1 MPHPEAAHPASISA
15 RRAVVI
21 SPNSRMVEE
30 LEPILLQHLANIQ
43 VSHLRTYPSPRDLA
57 GALAGGAAH
66 LVFLDV
72 ISDRDQSLQLLG
84 EISRLGS
91 AIQVIA
97 LIGGNEPDLILRC
110 LRAGA
115 IDFLL
120 QPFTGDQVESAMA
133 KLARL
138 QPTPESAGREPA
150 KIFAVMPAK
159 GACGATT
166 IACNLAFQWKRLGS
180 QKVLLADLDPL
191 AGTTSFLLKIKS
203 VYSFLDTLNHAHEL
217 DADLW
222 NGMVTNVNGV
232 DVLLAPE
239 LMVEGTQDLRDPSP
253 VLEYA
258 RHAYD
263 VVVVDTG
270 GVYGEWNLNTARV
283 ANELLLVTTNE
294 LPALQAAQ
302 RALSYLDTN
311 RIGRWKIR
319 LLVNRYH
326 RDVGLSR
333 EVIGTAL
340 HTEVFDILP
349 SDYES
354 VQKALMEGK
363 PAPSSTAI
371 GKAIAQLADRLGGRR
386 EQAKK
391 SGALAGLLGLFNRT
405 SKST

>member
-1 MPHPEAAHPASISA
+1 MMRLGPSVQ
-15 RRAVVI
+15 VVA
-21 SPNSRMVEE
+21 
-30 LEPILLQHLANIQ
+30 L
-43 VSHLRTYPSPRDLA
+43 LA
-57 GALAGGAAH
+57 GN
-66 LVFLDV
+66 D
-72 ISDRDQSLQLLG
+72 
-84 EISRLGS
+84 
-91 AIQVIA
+91 
-97 LIGGNEPDLILRC
+97 PDLILRC

-115 IDFLL
+115 VDFLI
-120 QPFTGDQVESAMA
+120 QPFSADQLEAAMA
-133 KLARL
+133 KLSRM
-138 QPTPESAGREPA
+138 QPAADTGGKEPA

-166 IACNLAFQWKRLGS
+166 IACNLAFQWKRLGA
-180 QKVLLADLDPL
+180 QRILLADLDPL
-191 AGTTSFLLKIKS
+191 AGTMSFLLKIKS
-203 VYSFLDTLNHAHEL
+203 IYSFLDTLQHAYEL

-222 NGMVTNVNGV
+222 NGMITTVNGV

-239 LMVEGTQDLRDPSP
+239 LMVEGAQDLRDPTP
-253 VLEYA
+253 ILDYA

-263 VVVVDTG
+263 VVIVDTG
-270 GVYGEWNLNTARV
+270 GVYGEWNLNTARA
-283 ANELLLVTTNE
+283 ANELLLITTNE

-349 SDYES
+349 SDYEA

-363 PAPSSTAI
+363 PTPTSTSF
-371 GKAIAQLADRLGGRR
+371 GKGIMQLADRLGGRT
-386 EQAKK
+386 EAVKK
-391 SGALAGLLGLFNRT
+391 STSLGGLLGLF
-405 SKST
+405 SKTKS

>member
-1 MPHPEAAHPASISA
+1 
-15 RRAVVI
+15 VVI

-30 LEPILLQHLANIQ
+30 LEPLLRQHLASTPIN
-43 VSHLRTYPSPRDLA
+43 HLHTYPSPRDLS
-57 GALAGGAAH
+57 GALAGGAAQV
-66 LVFLDV
+66 VFLDV
-72 ISDRDQSLQLLG
+72 ISDRDQSLNLLT
-84 EISRLGS
+84 ELARLGG

-97 LIGGNEPDLILRC
+97 LISSNEPDLILRC

-120 QPFTGDQVESAMA
+120 QPFTADQVEAAMA

-138 QPTPESAGREPA
+138 QPNPEPAGREPA
-150 KIFAVMPAK
+150 KVFAVMPAK

-166 IACNLAFQWKRLGS
+166 IACNLAFQWKRQGY

-203 VYSFLDTLNHAHEL
+203 TYSFLDTLSHAHEL

-222 NGMVTNVNGV
+222 QGMVTNTNGV

-239 LMVEGTQDLRDPSP
+239 LMVEGTQDLRDPAP
-253 VLEYA
+253 VIEYA

-263 VVVVDTG
+263 VVVIDTG
-270 GVYGEWNLNTARV
+270 SVYGEWNLNTARLC
-283 ANELLLVTTNE
+283 NELLLVTTNE

-363 PAPSSTAI
+363 PAPPNTAI
-371 GKAIAQLADRLGGRR
+371 GKSIMQLADRLGGRR
-386 EQAKK
+386 EQARK
-391 SGALAGLLGLFNRT
+391 SNTLGGLLGLFSKT
-405 SKST
+405 SKTT

>member
-1 MPHPEAAHPASISA
+1 MPNPDAAQSAS

-21 SPNSRMVEE
+21 SPDSRMVEE
-30 LEPILLQHLANIQ
+30 LEPVLRQHLAGIPVN
-43 VSHLRTYPSPRDLA
+43 HLRAYPSPRDLG
-57 GALAGGAAH
+57 GALGGGSAQ

-72 ISDRDQSLQLLG
+72 ISDHEQSLQLLT
-84 EISRLGS
+84 EISRLGGS
-91 AIQVIA
+91 IQVIA
-97 LIGGNEPDLILRC
+97 LIGANEPDLILRC

-120 QPFTGDQVESAMA
+120 QPFTADQVEAAMA

-138 QPTPESAGREPA
+138 QPNPESHGKEPA

-166 IACNLAFQWKRLGS
+166 IATNLAFQWKRHGNP
-180 QKVLLADLDPL
+180 KILLADLDPL
-191 AGTTSFLLKIKS
+191 TGTTSFLLKIKS
-203 VYSFLDTLNHAHEL
+203 VYSFLDALNHAHEL

-258 RHAYD
+258 RHTYD
-263 VVVVDTG
+263 IVVVDTG
-270 GVYGEWNLNTARV
+270 SVYGDWNLNTARL

-349 SDYES
+349 SDYEA
-354 VQKALMEGK
+354 VQKSLMEGK
-363 PAPSSTAI
+363 PAPSNTAI
-371 GKAIAQLADRLGGRR
+371 GKAMMQLADRLGGQR
-386 EQAKK
+386 EPTKK
-391 SGALAGLLGLFNRT
+391 TSSFSGLMGLFGKT
-405 SKST
+405 SKTT